1 MFDKPYSAVAMFSYI
16 YRNNVIFT
24 ITDRKCDVKADI
36 VFLYDDSSS
45 ISSNNPGNF
54 NIMKTFMKNVVS
66 KFSSFGPNGVEFSA
80 VCFSDK
86 VTPHFNLK
94 KYSTEA
100 GLLQGIT
107 NDVNPSNGGATHIG
121 SGLKV
126 RKT

>member
-1 MFDKPYSAVAMFSYI
+1 
-16 YRNNVIFT
+16 
-24 ITDRKCDVKADI
+24 
-36 VFLYDDSSS
+36 
-45 ISSNNPGNF
+45 
-54 NIMKTFMKNVVS
+54 MKTWLLLNMVYRTF
-66 KFSSFGPNGVEFSA
+66 FIFY
-80 VCFSDK
+80 K